1 MSDNTKNGIID
12 LTEIVEMGTPPDP
25 APAQSI
31 PTSPA
36 GTVDFE
42 SELEDLFSSTDFS
55 EFTDSTDSSSQPA
68 ASANADIFPD
78 TPASTPAVEDIL
90 ADLAPEVAASPP
102 VQDIAAEAAPSFE
115 SDLDALLDSADSK
128 DSSVGFDADFE
139 DLLSEFS
146 DSPTSSTAPAY
157 QPDFEEDLSSMSLGS
172 ADPEPVVA
180 EPAPQP
186 QAVAPEPVHATE
198 SNIADVNAADV
209 DDLFAD
215 LDFELGEA
223 PAAPAAEAKSAP
235 VEAPPVAPAEQSA
248 FEEDDLFAGFDFELD
263 PMESAP
269 IEAPA
274 PRAASFTAEEPQA
287 SADDDLFADLGL
299 EFDLDELDAKPAAAP
314 QVKAPEMESP
324 VAAPTPAPATES
336 NIADVN
342 ASDVDDLFSDL
353 DFELGEMPGESVPA
367 SVPAST
373 PEPVAP
379 PVAAASPSP
388 VDNTSL
394 DDPFDVDDIL
404 SEFSDDVTPQPTAEA
419 AEDFDLADLD
429 ELLRVDNEPAQ
440 APRTDLTP
448 ADGTTLDSEE
458 VEMDDIGFLLSEFD
472 DNGGTQAA
480 ASAPQPQPEPVFAP
494 EPPVAPE
501 FAFEPAAP
509 VEPVVSEVAEPAAPV
524 DGSMFDAEIDA
535 LLDDLEM
542 ASVEPI
548 APISQEP
555 SAPVAE
561 PIVESVADPV
571 MEPVAPQFA
580 QPDDSLFDAVSDDA
594 ALSAEP
600 ESLDTL
606 EDDFDLDA
614 LLDNDQSDGEVA
626 PEFATPEMGAALDV
640 EDDLGAEIDA
650 LLNEVPQEAP
660 AAPEVQAVAEEM
672 PEEQKTASPL
682 GSADEFESI
691 LDELDSLLDE
701 QEALEPAMEA
711 ASVDPVDELLATP
724 VEDVLQDDAGFDF
737 DSEPEL
743 DFDPEPMVD
752 MVPEPVMEAAPVVP
766 SAPEFAPEPV
776 AAAPV
781 FEEAATVE
789 PDLEMELGQLTDPTS
804 LEEDLDSTLDRILG
818 DEPLSMEDVV
828 EEAPQQASE
837 QAAEPAAFTHDDID
851 ALLADSEISEEP
863 VMEMPVPEEPVFEAA
878 MSEDLLT
885 EELIAEEVQP
895 EAPAFEEPAFME
907 EAPVVEEPMFDAP
920 EAMESTGLEQEMF
933 AQDNAVEPELPVEPA
948 VEEMMAAPDFEDIAG
963 IAEEPVAEFAA
974 EQVVQQE
981 EPQDSLEEPNSV
993 SEAMDAMEDDI
1004 PLVDLEQEAMADL
1017 ESLTEIQ
1024 PESLDAPEELL
1035 DSVDM
1040 TEEGFD
1046 AGLNMDDINE
1056 NASPVPP
1063 NASIEDLMRESS
1075 VDAPEFSDASMEMLD
1090 TMPAVSSA
1098 IQNDPAYDVPPAPA
1112 MTPEEFAEL
1121 TERIYYLE
1129 STLQNVIAMQESF
1142 VSPEPPAVEK
1152 KVLVKAIDEAF
1163 NMDGPLM
1170 ARVLSAV
1177 EVRTETLIESMGTR
1191 IESQIKGAIEQT
1203 AAKSAAQVIREELQ
1217 ALLAEDFT

>member
-25 APAQSI
+25 APEQSI

-68 ASANADIFPD
+68 ASADADIFSD
-78 TPASTPAVEDIL
+78 TPATAPAVEDIL

-102 VQDIAAEAAPSFE
+102 VQDVAAEAAPSFE

-146 DSPTSSTAPAY
+146 DSPTSSATPAY

-172 ADPEPVVA
+172 ADPEPVIA

-223 PAAPAAEAKSAP
+223 PTASVAEAEPAP
-235 VEAPPVAPAEQSA
+235 VEASPVAPVAQGVA
-248 FEEDDLFAGFDFELD
+248 EEDDLFAGFDFELD

-269 IEAPA
+269 IEAPVQQ
-274 PRAASFTAEEPQA
+274 AASFTAEEPQA
-287 SADDDLFADLGL
+287 NADDDLFADLGL

-314 QVKAPEMESP
+314 QTKVSEAQAP
-324 VAAPTPAPATES
+324 VTAPTSVPATES

-342 ASDVDDLFSDL
+342 GSDVDDLFSDL
-353 DFELGEMPGESVPA
+353 DFELGEMPGESAPTSAFVSA
-367 SVPAST
+367 
-373 PEPVAP
+373 PEPAAP
-379 PVAAASPSP
+379 PKAAASPSP
-388 VDNTSL
+388 VENTSL

-404 SEFSDDVTPQPTAEA
+404 SEFSDDVTPQPAQA
-419 AEDFDLADLD
+419 AAGDFDLSDLD
-429 ELLRVDNEPAQ
+429 ELLRVDDEPAQ

-472 DNGGTQAA
+472 ENGGTQAA
-480 ASAPQPQPEPVFAP
+480 ASAPEPQPEPVVEP
-494 EPPVAPE
+494 ETPVAPE
-501 FAFEPAAP
+501 MNFEPAAP
-509 VEPVVSEVAEPAAPV
+509 VEPIVSEVAEPAAPV

-542 ASVEPI
+542 ASVEPA

-555 SAPVAE
+555 LAPVAE
-561 PIVESVADPV
+561 PV
-571 MEPVAPQFA
+571 MEPVAPQVS
-580 QPDDSLFDAVSDDA
+580 QPDDSLFDAVPDDA
-594 ALSAEP
+594 ALSVEP
-600 ESLDTL
+600 ESLDLSEGDLNLDAFL
-606 EDDFDLDA
+606 EDDQL
-614 LLDNDQSDGEVA
+614 DGEVA
-626 PEFATPEMGAALDV
+626 PELATPEVDTALNV
-640 EDDLGAEIDA
+640 EDDLGAELDA
-650 LLNEVPQEAP
+650 LLGVSPQEAS
-660 AAPEVQAVAEEM
+660 AAPEVDAVAED
-672 PEEQKTASPL
+672 KKAASPL

-711 ASVDPVDELLATP
+711 APADPVDELLATP
-724 VEDVLQDDAGFDF
+724 VEDVLQDDAAFDF

-743 DFDPEPMVD
+743 GFDSEPVAD
-752 MVPEPVMEAAPVVP
+752 MAPEPVIEPAPVEP
-766 SAPEFAPEPV
+766 PASELAPEPV
-776 AAAPV
+776 AAPV
-781 FEEAATVE
+781 FEEVPTVE
-789 PDLEMELGQLTDPTS
+789 SDLDMELGQLTEPTS

-818 DEPLSMEDVV
+818 DEPLSLEDVA
-828 EEAPQQASE
+828 EEAPQQTSE
-837 QAAEPAAFTHDDID
+837 QAVEPAAFTHDDID
-851 ALLADSEISEEP
+851 ALLAESEIPEESAMEEPMVEEPAFEASDVVSEEP
-863 VMEMPVPEEPVFEAA
+863 VADVAA
-878 MSEDLLT
+878 
-885 EELIAEEVQP
+885 ELAAEEIQP
-895 EAPAFEEPAFME
+895 ETPAFEEPAFME
-907 EAPVVEEPMFDAP
+907 EAPAVDEPMFDTP
-920 EAMESTGLEQEMF
+920 EAMEAAEPEQEMF
-933 AQDNAVEPELPVEPA
+933 AQDDVVEPELPVEPT
-948 VEEMMAAPDFEDIAG
+948 VEEMMADPAFENLV
-963 IAEEPVAEFAA
+963 EEPVAEFAA
-974 EQVVQQE
+974 EQVVQHE
-981 EPQDSLEEPNSV
+981 EPQDSFEELNSV

-1004 PLVDLEQEAMADL
+1004 PLVDLEQEAMAEL
-1017 ESLTEIQ
+1017 ESLTEVQ
-1024 PESLDAPEELL
+1024 PESFEAPDELL
-1035 DSVDM
+1035 DSVNM
-1040 TEEGFD
+1040 TEEGVD
-1046 AGLNMDDINE
+1046 PSLNMDDINE

-1063 NASIEDLMRESS
+1063 NASIEDLMRESA
-1075 VDAPEFSDASMEMLD
+1075 VAAPEFSDASMEMLD

-1098 IQNDPAYDVPPAPA
+1098 IQSDAAYDVPPVPA

-1142 VSPEPPAVEK
+1142 AAPEPPAVEK

-1163 NMDGPLM
+1163 NIDGPLM

-1177 EVRTETLIESMGTR
+1177 EVRTETLIESMGHR